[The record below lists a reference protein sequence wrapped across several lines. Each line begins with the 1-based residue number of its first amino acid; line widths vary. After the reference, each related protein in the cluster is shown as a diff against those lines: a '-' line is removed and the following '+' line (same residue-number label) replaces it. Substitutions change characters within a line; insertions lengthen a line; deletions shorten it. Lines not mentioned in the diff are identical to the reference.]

1 MVSTFN
7 HNNCTNGSTNCVY
20 TGFRCCTLY
29 LFDFLKI
36 MLNSRTK
43 QISKAIGINI
53 IIIGILLIAPAIFF
67 RLYLKLKP
75 TLFRLQNQATDPRA
89 YYPTYSDKDFSVELL
104 NESSKL
110 LSDYRSFLGWRRQK
124 VDFKHTK
131 ISGPYN
137 ARRSSGESLISSVW
151 FFGGSTMWGTG
162 VSDNQTI
169 PSHFNSLTKE
179 SVYNF
184 GEIGWN
190 SRQSLNQLINAIGDN
205 NEPSI
210 VVFYDGVNDVVHQ
223 CRSEYTKMPTH
234 SYEGKIQVSLKSRP
248 ISKNFTEFLLSPYAA
263 LANKLNNSNTSS
275 KQFNCDTNE
284 LKARSVAQHLVNNW
298 RTAYSLSQSKNFKFY
313 GILQPTLFSTETNSE
328 YLASGEVKRHP
339 ELKRQ
344 YDAVYPLIVEEISKQ
359 CESDKNICTSMIDG
373 TGWLNGNDNIFIDFC
388 HINSDGNK
396 EIARR
401 IALLNKFHS
410 KSPTALIKQ

>member
-1 MVSTFN
+1 
-7 HNNCTNGSTNCVY
+7 
-20 TGFRCCTLY
+20 
-29 LFDFLKI
+29 

-43 QISKAIGINI
+43 QISKVIGINI
-53 IIIGILLIAPAIFF
+53 IIIGILLITPALFF
-67 RLYLKLKP
+67 RLYTKLKP
-75 TLFRLQNQATDPRA
+75 ILIGSVNQKADPRA
-89 YYPTYSDKDFSVELL
+89 YYPTYSDKYFSVELL
-104 NESSKL
+104 DEFSKL
-110 LSDYRSFLGWRRQK
+110 PTDYRSFLGWRRRE
-124 VDFKHTK
+124 VDFKYTK

-137 ARRSSGESLISSVW
+137 ARRSSGESLSSSVW
-151 FFGGSTMWGTG
+151 FFGGSTMWGAG
-162 VSDNQTI
+162 ASDNQTI

-184 GEIGWN
+184 GETGWN

-210 VVFYDGVNDVVHQ
+210 VVFYDGVNDVAHQ
-223 CRSEYTKMPTH
+223 CRSEYTIMPTH
-234 SYEGKIQVSLKSRP
+234 SYEGKIQVSLKGTS
-248 ISKNFTEFLLSPYAA
+248 IIKKLTEFLLSPYAA
-263 LANKLNNSNTSS
+263 LVNKVNNSNSSS

-344 YDAVYPLIVEEISKQ
+344 YDAVYPLIVEEISRQ

-373 TGWLNGNDNIFIDFC
+373 TGWLNGNGNIFIDFC
-388 HINSDGNK
+388 HINSYGNK
-396 EIARR
+396 EIAKK
-401 IALLNKFHS
+401 IASLTQFTS
-410 KSPTALIKQ
+410 KSPTVLIKE

>member
-1 MVSTFN
+1 M
-7 HNNCTNGSTNCVY
+7 
-20 TGFRCCTLY
+20 
-29 LFDFLKI
+29 LK
-36 MLNSRTK
+36 SRTK
-43 QISKAIGINI
+43 QISRVIGINI
-53 IIIGILLIAPAIFF
+53 IIIGILLVAPALFF
-67 RLYLKLKP
+67 RLYAKLKP
-75 TLFRLQNQATDPRA
+75 MLLNSVNQTADPRA

-104 NESSKL
+104 NEFSKL
-110 LSDYRSFLGWRRQK
+110 TTDYRSFLGWRRRK

-137 ARRSSGESLISSVW
+137 ARRSSGESLSSSVW

-162 VSDNQTI
+162 ASDNQTI

-184 GEIGWN
+184 GETDWN

-205 NEPSI
+205 NEPSV
-210 VVFYDGVNDVVHQ
+210 VVFYDGVNDVAHH

-234 SYEGKIQVSLKSRP
+234 SYEGKIQASLKGTS
-248 ISKNFTEFLLSPYAA
+248 IIKNFTEFLLSPYAT
-263 LANKLNNSNTSS
+263 LAYKLNNSNTSS
-275 KQFNCDTNE
+275 KQFNCDKNE
-284 LKARSVAQHLVNNW
+284 LKAHSVAQHLVNNW
-298 RTAYSLSQSKNFKFY
+298 RTAYSLSQTKNFKFY

-328 YLASGEVKRHP
+328 YLASGEVKTHP

-344 YDAVYPLIVEEISKQ
+344 YDAVYPLIVKEISRQ
-359 CESDKNICTSMIDG
+359 CESDKNICASMIDG
-373 TGWLNGNDNIFIDFC
+373 TAWLNGNDNIFIDFC

-401 IALLNKFHS
+401 IALLNQFTS
-410 KSPTALIKQ
+410 KSPTAVTKE